1 MWTVQYIPE
10 AANYVR
16 DNASLVLPLYFAI
29 IGLELNGLEGVKRGR
44 VRHFEENT
52 YLYEVEG
59 HQLFVEQLQEEYQ
72 TLVILRIYPLK

>member
-1 MWTVQYIPE
+1 MWTVQYTPE

-29 IGLELNGLEGVKRGR
+29 IELGFNGLDGVKRGR
-44 VRHFEENT
+44 VKHFEENI
-52 YLYEVEG
+52 YLWEVEG

-72 TLVILRIYPLK
+72 TLVILRIYPPK